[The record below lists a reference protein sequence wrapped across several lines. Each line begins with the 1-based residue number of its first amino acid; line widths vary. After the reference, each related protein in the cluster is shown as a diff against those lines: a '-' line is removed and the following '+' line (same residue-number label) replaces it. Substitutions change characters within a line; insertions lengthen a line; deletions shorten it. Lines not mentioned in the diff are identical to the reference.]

1 MDQGKTLSQN
11 FDAIVVGAGPAGC
24 ACGFHLAKAGL
35 ETLIVERGKFAGAKN
50 MWGGAFYGPAL
61 YDLFPNFWEEAP
73 VERYIIN
80 HKYSLLTEDAAFS
93 VEFTSKKLGKP
104 PYNGFSMLRSK
115 FDRWFTAKAEQAG
128 AVVAAGLEAEDLLWE
143 GSAIAG
149 IKAGGDEI
157 PANVVIACDGV
168 NSILAEKAGLRKK
181 ISPRHIKQGVKEVI
195 QLPRQLIEQ
204 RFCLHGEEGIAWEFI
219 GSFSGGV
226 PGGAFIY
233 TNKESLSLGIVVQ
246 LNALVEKQF
255 LANDLLE
262 NFKQHPAVKN
272 LLADGQLVEYS
283 AHLVPVA
290 GKAMMPVLF
299 THGMLVAGDAAGL
312 TLTTGL
318 VMEGANF
325 AIESGKAAA
334 ETVIQAKKT
343 GDFSERSLARY
354 PELLEKSFVL
364 KDLQTFKK
372 APLLLEN
379 PRFYKQYP
387 ELACEMAEKI
397 FTNDGKQ
404 RKKFWKMFRES
415 RRKRISL
422 WQMIRD
428 LFRIKKS
435 I

>member
-1 MDQGKTLSQN
+1 VSQK

-24 ACGFHLAKAGL
+24 ACGLHLAKAGL

-50 MWGGAFYGPAL
+50 MWGGAFYGPSL
-61 YDLFPNFWEEAP
+61 CELFPDFWEEAP
-73 VERYIIN
+73 VERYIARQ
-80 HKYSLLTEDAAFS
+80 KYSLLTEDAAFS
-93 VEFTSKKLGKP
+93 VDFMAKKFGEP
-104 PYNGFSMLRSK
+104 PYNGFSVLRSK
-115 FDRWFTAKAEQAG
+115 FDQWFASKAEQAG
-128 AVVAAGLEAEDLLWE
+128 AVVATGLEAEDLLWE
-143 GSAIAG
+143 GSTVAG
-149 IKAGGDEI
+149 IKAGGDEL

-168 NSILAEKAGLRKK
+168 NSILAEKAGLRGK
-181 ISPRHIKQGVKEVI
+181 ISPQHIKQGVKEVI
-195 QLPRQLIEQ
+195 QLPRQLIDQ
-204 RFCLHGEEGIAWEFI
+204 RFSLRGEEGIAWEFI
-219 GSFSGGV
+219 GSFSREV

-233 TNKESLSLGIVVQ
+233 TNKESLSIGIVMQ
-246 LNALVEKQF
+246 LNALMEKQVP
-255 LANDLLE
+255 ANDLLE
-262 NFKQHPAVKN
+262 NFKQHPAVES

-283 AHLVPVA
+283 AHLVPVG
-290 GKAMMPVLF
+290 GKAMMPSLY
-299 THGMLVAGDAAGL
+299 TDGMLLAGDAAGL

-318 VMEGANF
+318 VLEGANF

-364 KDLQTFKK
+364 EDLHTFKK
-372 APLLLEN
+372 APLLLKN

-387 ELACEMAEKI
+387 ELACEIAEKI
-397 FTNDGKQ
+397 FTNDGKR

-415 RRKRISL
+415 QRKRISL